1 MASATDKL
9 SALVLI
15 DFSPAPDT
23 PSDNGSLA
31 APPSTTSLDASP
43 TPIRRARSVVL
54 TNKKSASSPLKAN
67 ASISPL
73 KFALHRSQLAKGAEQ
88 QGSPSGKNAR
98 SFGSKR
104 KVQRPTAPSPPR
116 TTSMVRKGMRNIF
129 APPTPPRST
138 LISEITTLSPS
149 AATKVV
155 DEETDSRQMSKPAA
169 RKPTL
174 LREDSDVPAD
184 LKAIMGNLDV
194 VDGRRKDSLRP
205 SLPVGPV
212 TLGLP
217 PLPPHDRRSP
227 RRNNI
232 FSPPKHSL
240 PPVPDIPPAFATRSS
255 TALSSPIPPKLT
267 LNLVDECDHRTSI
280 FSDVLSIAEGDDAKE
295 NRNSFDF
302 TGEYAALDTGYQRAS
317 FVEALASAQLSVP
330 LPPLPHLPPLSDDSD
345 LSADRVSDM
354 LSLRDFSE
362 DHHDA
367 DDEEVDDELEI
378 EIATAVVQQTPRPSH
393 VQSARTPRKSP
404 FQGQAAFQAHAAQF
418 KANLTEPS
426 EVGQPRQSFNFVS
439 QPAVVDQPADTRQ
452 GRRRAHRMDESGYS
466 IASMSSVGS
475 VIETGIAGDYTNYF
489 EVNFTNH
496 LESQARLHS
505 AGHSR
510 DLSTDS
516 VVSDQRGGRRH
527 HRRNSSILSIDSIT
541 EDLAAIMNGMSTGPP
556 VSMFNTRRSGYVSR
570 HRRAGSTD
578 SVSFGRSDWAA
589 HRRNASVES
598 NASDISLVRLG
609 RPGLGDR
616 MFHRDG
622 GVQLTSITG
631 SPAENHDPNDQAAS
645 PVPTPLPARI
655 AHDQG
660 HRREGSYDS
669 FFEHA
674 MSTFAHDS
682 IFDSSAQTM
691 PDSLFDSTGIR
702 TRDSIFDITK
712 VDEESVFTST
722 RSALNE
728 KERKFMLKGLRPVS
742 TVSTATSTTV
752 EADER
757 DIISSAKRGYVTCA
771 YDMSPISKG
780 PAACHEAEGEDETMC
795 EFHEPGLPPDLAT
808 DASARS
814 LAESTTSGR
823 QVLNSSI
830 VRPAKPRR
838 RPARM
843 PIQSGTASLAPQ
855 PETPALSSPSTSE
868 TSSRL
873 SLETRFSSDAGS
885 VFSSIGRFGH
895 QRQKSSIQV
904 QRQETIR
911 EEPSTATLRGLA
923 ASHRSKHHPV
933 KVKGWDDDFE
943 DADEE
948 ETPETIRYWNE
959 WKREAD
965 AEYRRMKSYGVS
977 SNSLRE
983 KQGEGMSLPGPNLIV
998 P

>member
-1 MASATDKL
+1 
-9 SALVLI
+9 
-15 DFSPAPDT
+15 
-23 PSDNGSLA
+23 
-31 APPSTTSLDASP
+31 
-43 TPIRRARSVVL
+43 
-54 TNKKSASSPLKAN
+54 
-67 ASISPL
+67 
-73 KFALHRSQLAKGAEQ
+73 
-88 QGSPSGKNAR
+88 
-98 SFGSKR
+98 
-104 KVQRPTAPSPPR
+104 
-116 TTSMVRKGMRNIF
+116 
-129 APPTPPRST
+129 
-138 LISEITTLSPS
+138 
-149 AATKVV
+149 
-155 DEETDSRQMSKPAA
+155 
-169 RKPTL
+169 
-174 LREDSDVPAD
+174 
-184 LKAIMGNLDV
+184 
-194 VDGRRKDSLRP
+194 
-205 SLPVGPV
+205 
-212 TLGLP
+212 
-217 PLPPHDRRSP
+217 
-227 RRNNI
+227 
-232 FSPPKHSL
+232 
-240 PPVPDIPPAFATRSS
+240 
-255 TALSSPIPPKLT
+255 
-267 LNLVDECDHRTSI
+267 
-280 FSDVLSIAEGDDAKE
+280 
-295 NRNSFDF
+295 
-302 TGEYAALDTGYQRAS
+302 
-317 FVEALASAQLSVP
+317 
-330 LPPLPHLPPLSDDSD
+330 
-345 LSADRVSDM
+345 
-354 LSLRDFSE
+354 
-362 DHHDA
+362 
-367 DDEEVDDELEI
+367 
-378 EIATAVVQQTPRPSH
+378 
-393 VQSARTPRKSP
+393 
-404 FQGQAAFQAHAAQF
+404 
-418 KANLTEPS
+418 
-426 EVGQPRQSFNFVS
+426 
-439 QPAVVDQPADTRQ
+439 
-452 GRRRAHRMDESGYS
+452 
-466 IASMSSVGS
+466 
-475 VIETGIAGDYTNYF
+475 
-489 EVNFTNH
+489 
-496 LESQARLHS
+496 
-505 AGHSR
+505 
-510 DLSTDS
+510 
-516 VVSDQRGGRRH
+516 
-527 HRRNSSILSIDSIT
+527 
-541 EDLAAIMNGMSTGPP
+541 
-556 VSMFNTRRSGYVSR
+556 
-570 HRRAGSTD
+570 
-578 SVSFGRSDWAA
+578 
-589 HRRNASVES
+589 
-598 NASDISLVRLG
+598 
-609 RPGLGDR
+609 
-616 MFHRDG
+616 
-622 GVQLTSITG
+622 
-631 SPAENHDPNDQAAS
+631 
-645 PVPTPLPARI
+645 
-655 AHDQG
+655 
-660 HRREGSYDS
+660 
-669 FFEHA
+669 